1 MGRYYRVSIFLVN
14 RRESASIN
22 DWNRYSE
29 ALNQRATEKE
39 IEIIKRNRSLAFLK
53 TKQFDAALADIGY
66 PNFGFNPAEKALFRA
81 AEALYNIRQFSECCQ
96 VLEQLCTNFPH
107 NSEALAFLERAQSRV
122 VEQNSGVYNFS
133 QLQEN
138 ANKLRPPHL
147 DHATYIGPVEVRQ
160 TESKGR
166 GLFVTKDV
174 KAGDLLL
181 CEKAF
186 SHAHAGEGADAGN
199 VASSSISILLNPET
213 GGGFMGTQADL
224 IKLTVQKLY
233 RNPSL
238 APAFTTLYHGSYERG
253 STSTVDGEPIVDT

>member
-1 MGRYYRVSIFLVN
+1 M
-14 RRESASIN
+14 
-22 DWNRYSE
+22 
-29 ALNQRATEKE
+29 
-39 IEIIKRNRSLAFLK
+39 
-53 TKQFDAALADIGY
+53 
-66 PNFGFNPAEKALFRA
+66 
-81 AEALYNIRQFSECCQ
+81 
-96 VLEQLCTNFPH
+96 NFPH
-107 NSEALAFLERAQSRV
+107 NSEASAFLERAQSRV
-122 VEQNSGVYNFS
+122 VEQKTGVYNFS

-138 ANKLRPPHL
+138 AKKLRPPHL

-186 SHAHAGEGADAGN
+186 SHAHAGEGAADAGN
-199 VASSSISILLNPET
+199 DEASSTISILLNPET